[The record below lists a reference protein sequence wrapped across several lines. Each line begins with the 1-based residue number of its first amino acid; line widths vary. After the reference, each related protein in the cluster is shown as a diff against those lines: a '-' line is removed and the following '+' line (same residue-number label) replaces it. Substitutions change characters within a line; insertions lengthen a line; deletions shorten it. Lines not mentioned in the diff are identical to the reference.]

1 MRKAVGLW
9 GGIALTA
16 PLVGVVPA
24 GAAAPD
30 DVAAWEKARG
40 ATLGIVV
47 QKASGER
54 LLSYRSDERLALTST
69 FKAPLCARVW
79 EEGLDKKKGRVSL
92 GGTVDYAPVFS
103 KKKPDDLVTLDAACR
118 ATLRTSDNRAAN
130 FVLRMT
136 GGPESLTM
144 WLRSRGDTVTRVDR
158 YEPELNRWTP
168 KDPRDTTTPVGATAL
183 WRTLDETMRSEAR
196 VRWLSALEANE
207 TADHLLR
214 AQPLMKGWRIADR
227 TGSGH
232 NTRAYHARVESPA
245 GDVYYVAMHLVIKG
259 PRVGLEKKDA
269 LLNERLEAVAVLLA
283 GDAKKAFS
291 VNFESTKR

>member
-1 MRKAVGLW
+1 MRKAVGQL
-9 GGIALTA
+9 GGIALSA
-16 PLVGVVPA
+16 LLVGA
-24 GAAAPD
+24 MSAQAAAPGD
-30 DVAAWEKARG
+30 PAAWEKSRG
-40 ATLGIVV
+40 ATLGVVV

-54 LLSYRSDERLALTST
+54 LLSYRSDQRFSLTST

-79 EEGLDKKKGRVSL
+79 EEGQEGKKGRVSL

-103 KKKPDDLVTLDAACR
+103 KKKPDDVVTLDAACR

-136 GGPESLTM
+136 GGSESLTM

-168 KDPRDTTTPVGATAL
+168 KDPRDTTTPAGATAF
-183 WRTLDETMRSEAR
+183 WRTLDETMRPEAR
-196 VRWLSALEANE
+196 VRWLGALEANE

-227 TGSGH
+227 TGAGH
-232 NTRAYHARVESPA
+232 NTRAYHARVESPE

-269 LLNERLEAVAVLLA
+269 LLNERLEAVAALLA
-283 GDAKKAFS
+283 GDAKKASS
-291 VNFESTKR
+291 VNSESTKR

>member
-9 GGIALTA
+9 GGIAFSVF
-16 PLVGVVPA
+16 LVGAVPA
-24 GAAAPD
+24 GAAVPD
-30 DVAAWEKARG
+30 DVAAWEKSRG
-40 ATLGIVV
+40 ATIGVVV

-54 LLSYRSDERLALTST
+54 LLSYRPDVRFALTST
-69 FKAPLCARVW
+69 FKAPLCARMW
-79 EEGLDKKKGRVSL
+79 AAGRGDEKGRVSL

-103 KKKPDDLVTLDAACR
+103 KKKPDDLVTLDEACR

-136 GGPESLTM
+136 GGPEALTK
-144 WLRSRGDTVTRVDR
+144 WLRNEGDTITRIDR

-168 KDPRDTTTPVGATAL
+168 KDPRDTTTPSAAAAL
-183 WRTLDETMRSEAR
+183 WRTLDQTMGSEAR
-196 VRWLSALEANE
+196 GRWLAALEANE

-214 AQPLMKGWRIADR
+214 AESLMKDWRIADR

-232 NTRAYHARVESPA
+232 NTRAYHARVESPSGA
-245 GDVYYVAMHLVIKG
+245 VYYVAMHLVVKG

-269 LLNERLEAVAVLLA
+269 LLKERLAPVAALLA
-283 GDAKKAFS
+283 EDEKKAVS
-291 VNFESTKR
+291 SEATKR